1 MSKVQLNVPLI
12 LETPER
18 VADGIGGYRLVWR
31 PLGQLWAGMRAGAGG
46 ERFAEVG
53 AKSVVT
59 WRITVRA
66 ALAGDPRRPRAE
78 QRLRMGTR
86 LFRIASVAEEGAG
99 GRYLTCIATEEA
111 MA

>member
-1 MSKVQLNVPLI
+1 MNVRLNVPLV

-18 VADGIGGYRLVWR
+18 VADGMGGFRLVWH

-66 ALAGDPRRPRAE
+66 ARAGGPRRPRPE

-86 LFRIASVAEEGAG
+86 VFRIASVAEEGPE
-99 GRYLTCIATEEA
+99 GRYLTCIATEEM

>member
-1 MSKVQLNVPLI
+1 MNRGQLNVPLV

-18 VADGIGGYRLVWR
+18 VSDGMGGYRLDWR

-46 ERFAEVG
+46 EKFAEVG

-66 ALAGDPRRPRAE
+66 ALSGDPRRPRAE
-78 QRLRMGTR
+78 QRFRMGTR
-86 LFRIASVAEEGAG
+86 LFRIASVAEEGAE
-99 GRYLTCIATEEA
+99 GRYLTCIATEEV